1 MIDYHPGSVY
11 QSHPYSHC
19 HNIITWQLSIFFTC
33 PVINGLKKQ
42 CGEDEENQVERPRP
56 IQGDDPITET
66 CLQSLQERESIW
78 QFQ

>member
-1 MIDYHPGSVY
+1 MAAL
-11 QSHPYSHC
+11 
-19 HNIITWQLSIFFTC
+19 NFFYL
-33 PVINGLKKQ
+33 PNGLKKQ